1 MVVKAP
7 APWWLKSVQTWVL
20 GSPDDAFDPVAT
32 AGVQD
37 GLTLLLADT
46 AASVFGRVQ
55 DDRSEPDNMLILFPT
70 EERLWF
76 NRSPYIK
83 TSQPQTNG
91 RFTIV
96 GIPPGEYFITAV
108 DLDNHQKTGE
118 WWTDR
123 EVLLALAST
132 AQRITLSEGQSH
144 KANLQPVP
152 APR

>member
-1 MVVKAP
+1 
-7 APWWLKSVQTWVL
+7 
-20 GSPDDAFDPVAT
+20 
-32 AGVQD
+32 
-37 GLTLLLADT
+37 
-46 AASVFGRVQ
+46 
-55 DDRSEPDNMLILFPT
+55 MLILFAT

-91 RFTIV
+91 RFTMA